1 MELVPN
7 TNEKVPIENVDLKAK
22 VERAQK
28 AYQFI
33 LDRIEE
39 LKSGDEDNKENK
51 LANLEKMQKISFENW
66 QLAKRKFEEAGKS
79 SLEEIGDGSDKLA
92 A

>member
-22 VERAQK
+22 VESAQK

-66 QLAKRKFEEAGKS
+66 QMAKQKLAESEKS
-79 SLEEIGDGSDKLA
+79 NSNETIGSEKLA

>member
-66 QLAKRKFEEAGKS
+66 QMAKQKLAKSEKS
-79 SLEEIGDGSDKLA
+79 NSNETIGSEKLA